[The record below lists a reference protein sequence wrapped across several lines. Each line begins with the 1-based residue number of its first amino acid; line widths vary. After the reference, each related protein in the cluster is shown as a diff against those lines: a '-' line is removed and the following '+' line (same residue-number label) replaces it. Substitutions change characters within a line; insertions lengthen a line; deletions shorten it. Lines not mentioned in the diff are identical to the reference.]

1 MDQRIGELRKANNNL
16 DKEYKRMDLLRTS
29 IREVKKNA
37 IANQVA
43 RVSPKKLY
51 SGVKSKVAA
60 NMKT

>member
-1 MDQRIGELRKANNNL
+1 MDQRIEQMRRADGAVDEQYQKMEVLRS
-16 DKEYKRMDLLRTS
+16 S
-29 IREVKKNA
+29 IREVKRNA

-51 SGVKSKVAA
+51 SGVKSKVAS